1 MTLKKM
7 FKDYSEI
14 IDTNE
19 IMNRIEKINK
29 SLLPKSLLR
38 KKKTDDKEN

>member
-1 MTLKKM
+1 M

-19 IMNRIEKINK
+19 IMNKVDSINK
-29 SLLPKSLLR
+29 NILPKSLLR
-38 KKKTDDKEN
+38 KKKIEDKEI